1 MREKLGRNYA
11 ALWTAS
17 AVSNLGDGI
26 GTVAW
31 PWLASL
37 LTRDPLAI
45 ALVATAFRLPWLLFS
60 LPAGVIVDRFDRRK
74 IVVLMDAAR
83 FGVLIGLGFAIW
95 SAQPL
100 STPADLGLPNA
111 PLYWALLASALAV
124 GFAEVL
130 RDNAAQTLM
139 PSIVP
144 ASRLEAANGRLW
156 SVEVLMNSLIG
167 PPLAGIILAIAL
179 PLSFFA
185 NGVGFALAAIFVLTI
200 RGQFRAERGQEEKRH
215 WLSEMREGASF
226 LWRNNLLRNLA
237 LSLGILNAMDNL
249 AIVALLL
256 YAQEVLKLSSTE
268 FGLLLT
274 AGAVGGIV
282 GGLVSEAVVKL
293 TGPGLALRLTMA
305 LTFVELAV
313 IAAFPHP
320 APVFA
325 VLVVAHFM
333 GMIWNTI
340 TVTLRQRLVPA
351 HMLGRVNSV
360 YRFFG
365 WGMIPVGMALSG
377 LIVKAAE
384 TVLSREASLTMPF
397 VIGAIVMA
405 FLTLFVWRRFSNAA
419 IENARFE

>member
-74 IVVLMDAAR
+74 IVLLMDAAR

-185 NGVGFALAAIFVLTI
+185 NGIGFALAAIFVLTI
-200 RGQFRAERGQEEKRH
+200 RGQFRAVRGQEEKRH

-282 GGLVSEAVVKL
+282 GGPSLRSRGQAYRP
-293 TGPGLALRLTMA
+293 GPR
-305 LTFVELAV
+305 
-313 IAAFPHP
+313 P
-320 APVFA
+320 APDDGP
-325 VLVVAHFM
+325 H
-333 GMIWNTI
+333 
-340 TVTLRQRLVPA
+340 LR
-351 HMLGRVNSV
+351 
-360 YRFFG
+360 
-365 WGMIPVGMALSG
+365 
-377 LIVKAAE
+377 
-384 TVLSREASLTMPF
+384 
-397 VIGAIVMA
+397 
-405 FLTLFVWRRFSNAA
+405 
-419 IENARFE
+419 